1 MRTRNLAAL
10 GLTMLVL
17 GACAGPA
24 ASGPATTSPSTSPAS
39 PAPAATLDPA
49 AFDVVRGWL
58 DAQNAGE
65 MDKVA
70 TFFAPGAR
78 VGSAGQLL
86 VTNSPADVIAAL
98 GEAPKCQHVITS
110 MDAVG
115 RTVFA
120 EVEISGAEC
129 PFLPAGEA
137 SYGIQIPVVVAD
149 GKIVCTCRELDQ
161 P

>member
-1 MRTRNLAAL
+1 MRTPNLATL
-10 GLTMLVL
+10 GLMLVL
-17 GACAGPA
+17 VACGGPTVT
-24 ASGPATTSPSTSPAS
+24 GTATTSPPS
-39 PAPAATLDPA
+39 PAPAPTVDPA

-58 DAQNAGE
+58 DAQNAGD

-86 VTNSPADVIAAL
+86 VTNSPAEVIAAL
-98 GEAPKCQHVITS
+98 GEAPKCNHVIKS

-120 EVEISGAEC
+120 EVDLSGAEC
-129 PFLPAGEA
+129 PFVPAGEA
-137 SYGIQIPVVVAD
+137 SYGIQIPVLVAD
-149 GKIVCTCRELDQ
+149 GKIICTCRELD
-161 P
+161 